1 MVWQYAQW
9 VEEMDLGEHTV
20 ISATCDFSEVN
31 IPAFIS
37 QPYCLLAM

>member
-1 MVWQYAQW
+1 
-9 VEEMDLGEHTV
+9 MDFGKHIV
-20 ISATCDFSEVN
+20 ISPTCDFSEVS